1 VQKKEEKRKKNVKV
15 SILGTEYFLHKIIW
29 EDIVGDSTIGS
40 YEEFNKMQTATI
52 TTFAFIFKKDTEHL
66 YTFASHS
73 ADGFFGDRNIIP
85 NGVVKSVQKMS
96 F

>member
-1 VQKKEEKRKKNVKV
+1 MIE
-15 SILGTEYFLHKIIW
+15 LP
-29 EDIVGDSTIGS
+29 D
-40 YEEFNKMQTATI
+40 
-52 TTFAFIFKKDTEHL
+52 IFKKDTEHL